1 MLIITTLK
9 RWYRIISENQNG
21 ILPKSFEKWFSDK
34 LRQLTKM
41 LSRNGLKPNTITL
54 ISLVFGLIAGV
65 LLALDHMLLAFM
77 FGLIMGICDILDGQV
92 ASLTNQG
99 SPFGA
104 VLDSTVDRYNESFL
118 FLGLGVHYYLQGQ
131 QIWTLVAAFAMIGSF
146 LVSYVR
152 ARAEGLNLQCS
163 VGLMQRSERLVLLGI
178 GVIFQGW
185 FLKLILLTLTVF
197 VHFTTVQRLL
207 FIKNVN
213 INEKA

>member
-9 RWYRIISENQNG
+9 KWYKIISETPNG
-21 ILPKSFEKWFSDK
+21 ILPKRFKKWFSDK
-34 LRQLTKM
+34 LRHLSKM
-41 LSRNGLKPNTITL
+41 LSLNGLKPNTITL
-54 ISLVFGLIAGV
+54 ISLVFGLISGL

-118 FLGLGVHYYLQGQ
+118 FFGLGVHYYLQGQ
-131 QIWTLVAAFAMIGSF
+131 QIWTLVAAFAMTGSF

-163 VGLMQRSERLVLLGI
+163 IGLMQRSERLVLLGI
-178 GVIFQGW
+178 GVILQGW
-185 FLKLILLTLTVF
+185 FLKLILLTLVVLTHITVI
-197 VHFTTVQRLL
+197 QRLL
-207 FIKNVN
+207 YVKKVN
-213 INEKA
+213 ANE